1 MMLIRMCIV
10 YEIMLKWLESEDW
23 NQAFKAVIPGRKLK
37 DSKWLDGSKKDSE
50 TEQQEEGS
58 VSNDTKEQEG
68 SVSKDNKEDNNETQ
82 QQEESDSKED
92 EFKQNVVVA

>member
-68 SVSKDNKEDNNETQ
+68 PVSKDNKEDNETT
-82 QQEESDSKED
+82 QQEESDSKEV
-92 EFKQNVVVA
+92 ESKQNVVVA